1 MEDPQEHKLSGPS
14 LTVVTKKEIETLKT
28 RGRIGLVSLTVADTA
43 IDFQLLATV
52 LVNNYQTIKTLS
64 VTHNETKLTHAS
76 PQSFQQFQLALYR
89 CVNLNKLEFKHSGEH
104 LDDNFNDPEFVL
116 AIMKMATQS
125 RLKVL
130 HWNPEPVYQSKISD
144 LQNHLSFPQS
154 DQRLQNKRHECEY
167 KLYQYRRALKLLPE
181 IRKLLAERQ
190 NKPQKNVLIEIPD
203 ENNFYIE
210 LVTATILFHSSEME
224 CLTIRMLN
232 TAQYDP
238 YLSHF
243 DPFLMALS
251 QCQNLR
257 SFKLET
263 FQGAFV
269 GPQIEGLFQ
278 TISKLPL
285 RALSFNKT
293 YIGLIGFQCLAKMA
307 EQTKLVEIDL
317 TLSGLTCNKSV
328 GFLAQFVRNATSLQ
342 SVSLGRSPMT
352 LNWWQILNE
361 ASRSNFSRP
370 TIAWQITHEEE
381 MKAKMRIMQSCITFN
396 VKELDEIESDSKE
409 FNSEVVNIDQKFQT
423 FVSGNRLFAFYGVS
437 KHSERE
443 KLINRSSG
451 TPPKN
456 YGMATPK
463 P

>member
-1 MEDPQEHKLSGPS
+1 M
-14 LTVVTKKEIETLKT
+14 
-28 RGRIGLVSLTVADTA
+28 
-43 IDFQLLATV
+43 
-52 LVNNYQTIKTLS
+52 VNNHHTIKTLS

-76 PQSFQQFQLALYR
+76 PQSFQQFELALYR
-89 CVNLNKLEFKHSGEH
+89 CINLDKLEFRHSGEH

-116 AIMKMATQS
+116 AVIKVATQS

-144 LQNHLSFPQS
+144 LQNHLNSFPQS

-181 IRKLLAERQ
+181 IRKLLEERQ

-203 ENNFYIE
+203 ENNFSIE

-243 DPFLMALS
+243 NPFLMALS

-269 GPQIEGLFQ
+269 GAQIEGLFQ

-307 EQTKLVEIDL
+307 VQTKLVDIDL
-317 TLSGLTCNKSV
+317 TLSGLTCKKSV
-328 GFLAQFVRNATSLQ
+328 ELLAQFVRNATSLQ
-342 SVSLGRSPMT
+342 RVSLGRSPMT
-352 LNWWQILNE
+352 LNWWQILVE
-361 ASRSNFSRP
+361 ASLSNFSRP
-370 TIAWQITHEEE
+370 AVAWQI
-381 MKAKMRIMQSCITFN
+381 QSRN
-396 VKELDEIESDSKE
+396 H
-409 FNSEVVNIDQKFQT
+409 
-423 FVSGNRLFAFYGVS
+423 S
-437 KHSERE
+437 KHLQNASH
-443 KLINRSSG
+443 L
-451 TPPKN
+451 
-456 YGMATPK
+456 
-463 P
+463 